1 MATTLAT
8 AAQTDD
14 PLLDD
19 DAVEATH
26 IAPSTL
32 ARKAPPPQAQKT
44 RGATGCLVMAPPPPR
59 PPPRKKIVLEEDE
72 YVDELRRI
80 INRDYFPETASP
92 DDVAALDLSLDAFAQ
107 SHTSEDNASFEEA
120 LEWARDAHVRKYWW
134 CYDAARLRAAGVE
147 VPDTS
152 SLGTHLLS
160 DGTRISEE
168 RRRGRGAGLGFLGN
182 AFHNSFSRAGAWPT
196 PRPPTCPWRPT
207 TPDAPPSTSPRIK
220 RGTRCSS
227 HRRTRAPRRPSRAR
241 RSSARTRASGR
252 PPSRGR
258 AQTRRAATRTC
269 RASRRSCPPATRA
282 WCP

>member
-32 ARKAPPPQAQKT
+32 ARKAPPPRAQMT

-59 PPPRKKIVLEEDE
+59 PPPRKQIVLEEDE

-120 LEWARDAHVRKYWW
+120 LERARDAHVRKYWW

-182 AFHNSFSRAGAWPT
+182 AFHNS
-196 PRPPTCPWRPT
+196 
-207 TPDAPPSTSPRIK
+207 
-220 RGTRCSS
+220 SS
-227 HRRTRAPRRPSRAR
+227 AQAPRRR
-241 RSSARTRASGR
+241 
-252 PPSRGR
+252 RGR
-258 AQTRRAATRTC
+258 RRAHGIRRRPTHRPRLRPASNAERAALPAVVRGRRAAR
-269 RASRRSCPPATRA
+269 RAQGDPAREHALRGARRAAAARKHVE
-282 WCP
+282 